1 MKIAFSGK
9 GGTGKTTFA
18 AGLSLFLANR
28 GFEVFAIDAD
38 SDLSLGIALG
48 LAPSELES
56 IPPVVELDDVLEKSM
71 GSGAFYPLNPSV
83 DWIPGKYALNVK
95 GVNLLRMGGVKKGG
109 SECYCR
115 ENTFLRALTSALILK
130 PGEIIIL
137 DMGAGIEHL
146 TRGTAQAVDLLI
158 ILTEPGLSSY
168 RTARSCEDLARDLGI
183 QNIRFLANKVSSEAE
198 NNFVLNNFKDN
209 ELLGIVPSS
218 DYLNM
223 ASLGLLPA
231 GINEI
236 DMPAEMQRVFQSIM
250 QIYLNMNEKYIKKKE
265 WRLII

>member
-18 AGLSLFLANR
+18 AGLSLYLANR
-28 GFEVFAIDAD
+28 GFKVFAVDAD

-48 LAPSELES
+48 LAPSDLES
-56 IPPVVELDDVLEKSM
+56 IPPIVELDNVLEKSM
-71 GSGAFYPLNPSV
+71 GSGAFYPLNPPV
-83 DWIPGKYALNVK
+83 DWIPEKYALNIK
-95 GVNLLRMGGVKKGG
+95 GVKLLRMGGIKKGG

-115 ENTFLRALTSALILK
+115 ENTFLRALTSAIILR
-130 PGEIIIL
+130 PGEIMVL

-158 ILTEPGLSSY
+158 ILTEPGLSSL
-168 RTARSCEDLARDLGI
+168 RTAYSCEALARDLGI

-198 NNFVLNNFKDN
+198 KNFILNNFKDN

-218 DYLNM
+218 DYLNLT
-223 ASLGLLPA
+223 SLGLLPD
-231 GINEI
+231 GLNMKDI
-236 DMPAEMQRVFQSIM
+236 PAEMQSVFQSLM
-250 QIYLNMNEKYIKKKE
+250 QICLSINEKYKKKKNGG
-265 WRLII
+265 